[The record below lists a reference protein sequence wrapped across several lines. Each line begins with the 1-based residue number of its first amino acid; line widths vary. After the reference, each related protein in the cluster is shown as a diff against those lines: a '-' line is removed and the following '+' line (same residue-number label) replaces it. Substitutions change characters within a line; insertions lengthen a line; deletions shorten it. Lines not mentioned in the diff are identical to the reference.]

1 MVTDENAADATRHG
15 VLDEFV
21 VGSITG
27 EFVVPGYQR
36 GFRWGDEQVLQLLDD
51 INDSSGKY
59 YLQPIVVKPSGIGWE
74 LIDGQQRLTTLYLI
88 FGYLRTRLPWVEPN
102 YSLRYATRPNSAAYL
117 REPMGDRSGENIDY
131 FFLHQAAE
139 QIRAWFESQPDPNLA
154 AINFY
159 QALGDRVYVIWYEAP
174 ADLDSRTLFTR
185 LNVGKIP
192 LTDAELVKAVLLS
205 RIDQPEEVAAQWD
218 NIERDLRAP
227 ELWAFAT
234 GKAETWP
241 THITLLLDTLARRVD
256 ATGAGAHHTF
266 EALRARIAASAEAA
280 RAVWEEVVDLHSVLR
295 SWYDDSDLFH
305 KIGYLVLNQVPLA
318 TLFDPALDMTRTG
331 FEASLDERIRKI
343 LKLTRA
349 QLSDLNYDDHAASC
363 GRVLVLSNVETVRF
377 RNEALGSSPMG
388 GDPLGP
394 LSFERYSFAAHV
406 RQTWS
411 LEHIHAQSAVGLDE
425 VRQWTKWLE
434 LHREALLT
442 LSDVPEQKRMVLL
455 ALIDA
460 ALPTINKDSF
470 FKLEQ
475 DVIDVFTDPETDAD
489 GVHSLSN
496 LALLAGGDNSAL
508 NNSGFAVKRRA
519 ILELDRA
526 GSFIPPAT
534 RNVFLKYYT
543 HSEAQQIHFWGIH
556 DRAAYSAELVRLLEP
571 YLQPETVDA

>member
-1 MVTDENAADATRHG
+1 MSENAANATRHG

-21 VGSITG
+21 VGKIAG
-27 EFVVPGYQR
+27 DFVVPGYQR
-36 GFRWGDEQVLQLLDD
+36 GFRWGDEQVLQLLND
-51 INDSSGKY
+51 IRESSGKY
-59 YLQPIVVKPSGIGWE
+59 YLQPIVVKPSAGGWE

-102 YSLRYATRPNSAAYL
+102 YSLTYATRPNSAAYL
-117 REPMGDRSGENIDY
+117 EEPTADRSGENIDY
-131 FFLHQAAE
+131 FFIHQAAE
-139 QIRAWFESQPDPNLA
+139 RIQAWFEAQPDPNMA
-154 AINFY
+154 AIKFY
-159 QALGDRVYVIWYEAP
+159 EALGDRVYVIWYQAP
-174 ADLDSRTLFTR
+174 AELDSRTLFSR

-205 RIDQPEEVAAQWD
+205 TIDQPEEVAAHWD
-218 NIERDLRAP
+218 NIERDLRSP

-256 ATGAGAHHTF
+256 ASGAGAHHTF
-266 EALRARIAASAEAA
+266 EALRARIAASAIAA
-280 RAVWEEVVDLHSVLR
+280 RVVWEEVVDLHSVLR
-295 SWYDDSDLFH
+295 SWFDDPDLFH
-305 KIGYLVLNQVPLA
+305 KIGYLVLNRVPLA
-318 TLFDPALDMTRTG
+318 ALFDPALDMTRTE
-331 FEASLDERIRKI
+331 FEASLDDRIRDT

-349 QLSDLNYDDHAASC
+349 QLSDLNYDDHATSC
-363 GRVLVLSNVETVRF
+363 RRVLELSNVETVRV
-377 RNEALGSSPMG
+377 RNEALGSCSMG
-388 GDPLGP
+388 RDQLGP
-394 LSFERYSFAAHV
+394 LSFERYPFAAHV

-425 VRQWTKWLE
+425 ARQWTKWLE
-434 LHREALLT
+434 LHRDALLT
-442 LSDVPEQKRMVLL
+442 LPGVSEEKRTALL
-455 ALIDA
+455 AQIDA

-475 DVIDVFTDPETDAD
+475 DVIAVFADSETDPE

-534 RNVFLKYYT
+534 RNAFLKYYT
-543 HSEAQQIHFWGIH
+543 PSESQQIYFWDTH
-556 DRAAYSAELVRLLEP
+556 DRAAYFAELVRLLDP